1 MSALGEHRTAG
12 EIRLGAGLSV
22 AALRARAVEWDLAV
36 TEAEGLMTVQLW
48 GGEIT
53 LGLTTAQGARL
64 VIRAPERRLVQTIR
78 DAVVE
83 VLSAD
88 GVEIAWDHVE
98 TGALAPG
105 LSLVRVVAVTERS
118 PGFLRVRVAGPDVA
132 RFATGGLHFRL
143 LLSPAGRAPVW
154 PRIAANGRTQW
165 PEGADAL
172 HRPVYTTVAQAD
184 DWLEFDIFRHAGSP
198 TCDWAETRPIGQEVG
213 IMGPGGGWCPEGA
226 RLALFGDETALPAI
240 SRMLVL
246 SKGRVTAHLRVAA
259 DDLGDLAQDARV
271 TRVPDLLAALE
282 TAAIDPGTQVW
293 FAGQE
298 DQARAARAFL
308 TGKGWGKRD
317 FTAVAYWS

>member
-12 EIRLGAGLSV
+12 EIRLGAGASV

-36 TEAEGLMTVQLW
+36 SEGDGLMTVQLW

-53 LGLTTAQGARL
+53 LGLTPQGARL
-64 VIRAPERRLVQTIR
+64 VIRAPEKRLVQTIR

-105 LSLVRVVAVTERS
+105 LSLVRVVSVSDRS

-132 RFATGGLHFRL
+132 RFAHGGLHFRL
-143 LLSPAGRAPVW
+143 LLPPAGRAAVW

-172 HRPVYTTVAQAD
+172 HRPVYTTVAQAE
-184 DWLEFDIFRHAGSP
+184 DWMEFDIFRHTGSP
-198 TCDWAETRPIGQEVG
+198 TCDWAEARPIGQEVG
-213 IMGPGGGWCPEGA
+213 IMGPGGGWCPEAA

-240 SRMLVL
+240 MRMLAL
-246 SKGRVTAHLRVAA
+246 SKGQVTAHLRVAPE
-259 DDLGDLAQDARV
+259 DLGDLAGDTRV
-271 TRVPDLLAALE
+271 SLVPDLLAALE
-282 TAAIDPGTQVW
+282 AADLAPGTQVW
-293 FAGQE
+293 FAGHE
-298 DQARAARAFL
+298 NEARAARVFL
-308 TGKGWGKRD
+308 TEKGWGKRD
-317 FTAVAYWS
+317 FTAAAYWS